1 MPRVQV
7 DSLAEETID
16 ESIVD
21 AVCDVFRGSSEVDYV
36 WWEDVDCN
44 VREKLGGQASK
55 RSHAVGLG
63 ASCVCGS
70 ESARE

>member
-1 MPRVQV
+1 MPCVQV

-16 ESIVD
+16 KSIVD
-21 AVCDVFRGSSEVDYV
+21 AVCDVFRGSSEVGYV
-36 WWEDVDCN
+36 WRGDVDCT

-70 ESARE
+70 ESPKE